1 MTNTSAFIE
10 KLIAYLNT
18 VKNGFSAYYDRA
30 PANRTYPYGV
40 VSGITATDLG
50 EGDLTF
56 FDLELY
62 TDDKLPS
69 ATEELESLCD
79 DLRNALH
86 NRVISYDGVF
96 AAHIG
101 YEGRDTSDEKEDD
114 LSHRRLFF
122 AARIFYL

>member
-10 KLIAYLNT
+10 KLINYLNT
-18 VKNGFSAYYDRA
+18 VKTGFSAYYDRA
-30 PANRTYPYGV
+30 PQNRTYPYGV

-50 EGDLTF
+50 EGDLTS

-62 TDDKLPS
+62 TDDKKAS

-96 AAHIG
+96 AAHVG
-101 YEGRDTSDEKEDD
+101 YEGRDTSDEREDD